1 MLCSF
6 MFLPLQKVRFEQQV
20 QEDEALL
27 GAWRFRFYVHIKL
40 LPNRLVVKN
49 SAQAPFGL
57 LISFGVCCSGNVNW
71 TVAQCNGG
79 YPAVKRWAVFV
90 MTHIF
95 TESSEQVPRCVLA
108 SEAKL
113 ALLEASGRQLIQW
126 GFFFLWGE
134 HGSLA
139 GFELWLQQK
148 GLRCE
153 LCALCVWGSVRGQFS
168 HVLPSGDTLVLRGEF
183 RGVKLIVKIM

>member
-1 MLCSF
+1 MNLALAQSIHLKSQNCFIANNFVGRSSGVHRSSGCGLGLSQENLVPRVMLCSF

-27 GAWRFRFYVHIKL
+27 GVWRFRFYVHIKL

-57 LISFGVCCSGNVNW
+57 LIYFGVCCSGNVNW

-79 YPAVKRWAVFV
+79 YLAVKRWAVFF

-95 TESSEQVPRCVLA
+95 TESSEQVPRRVLA
-108 SEAKL
+108 SGAKL

-126 GFFFLWGE
+126 DFFYEGNM
-134 HGSLA
+134 GA
-139 GFELWLQQK
+139 
-148 GLRCE
+148 
-153 LCALCVWGSVRGQFS
+153 
-168 HVLPSGDTLVLRGEF
+168 
-183 RGVKLIVKIM
+183 

>member
-1 MLCSF
+1 MNLALAQSIHLKSQNCFIENNFVGRSSGVHRSSGCGLGLSQENLVPRVMLCSF

-27 GAWRFRFYVHIKL
+27 GVWRFRFYVHIKL

-57 LISFGVCCSGNVNW
+57 LIYFGVCCSGNVNW

-79 YPAVKRWAVFV
+79 YLAVKRWAVFF

-95 TESSEQVPRCVLA
+95 TESSEQVPRRVLA
-108 SEAKL
+108 SGAKL
-113 ALLEASGRQLIQW
+113 ALLEASWEIINPM
-126 GFFFLWGE
+126 
-134 HGSLA
+134 
-139 GFELWLQQK
+139 
-148 GLRCE
+148 GLFYE
-153 LCALCVWGSVRGQFS
+153 GNMGA
-168 HVLPSGDTLVLRGEF
+168 
-183 RGVKLIVKIM
+183 

>member
-1 MLCSF
+1 MNLALVQSIHLKGQNCFIEDNFVGRSSGVHRSSGCGLGLSQENLVPRVMLRSF

-27 GAWRFRFYVHIKL
+27 GVWRFRFYVHIKL

-49 SAQAPFGL
+49 SEQAPFGL

-79 YPAVKRWAVFV
+79 YPAVKRWAVFF

-126 GFFFLWGE
+126 GFFYEGNM
-134 HGSLA
+134 GA
-139 GFELWLQQK
+139 
-148 GLRCE
+148 
-153 LCALCVWGSVRGQFS
+153 
-168 HVLPSGDTLVLRGEF
+168 
-183 RGVKLIVKIM
+183 